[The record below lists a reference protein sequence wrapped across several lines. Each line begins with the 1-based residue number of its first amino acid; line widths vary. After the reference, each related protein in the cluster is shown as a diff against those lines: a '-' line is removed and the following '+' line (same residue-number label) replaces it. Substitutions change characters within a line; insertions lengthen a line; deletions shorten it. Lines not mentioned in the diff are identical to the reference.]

1 MSYMICKQVFHR
13 IPSFC
18 TEKERVKT
26 GKSDYPSPDERL
38 FFQAHTY
45 LFRRKNKVV
54 ESSIVRVFFF
64 QIMSEIQKMTK
75 NQEIRRTYTFVDI

>member
-1 MSYMICKQVFHR
+1 MLGKFNFNIDVGCSMSYMICKQVFHR

-26 GKSDYPSPDERL
+26 GKSDYPSPNEIKLKISSL

-45 LFRRKNKVV
+45 LFRRKNNVV
-54 ESSIVRVFFF
+54 ENSIV
-64 QIMSEIQKMTK
+64 
-75 NQEIRRTYTFVDI
+75 